1 MTEASREVLTMAR
14 VRKTFPGVLA
24 LDEANLSVRAGEIH
38 GLVGENGAGKS
49 TIIKALA
56 GIFPRDSGEIAV
68 DSVPFDEVTPSK
80 VHAAGVR
87 FVHQELNLVPHFTV
101 AETVFM
107 GQELQGPLGL
117 RVKAMRR
124 AAEQFLE
131 EALNARISGRK
142 LARDL
147 GVAERKLVQIA
158 RALIDDQAKIVVFD
172 EPTAPLASAEI
183 EHLFEAIARL
193 KRRGIAMVYVSHYL
207 GEIASICDRVT
218 VFRNGRDVGV
228 VDGVGP
234 QDAPRIISM
243 MIGREIADLYPARN
257 HHPGRPLLALEKFGD
272 GRHFRAVDLEV
283 KSGEIVGLAG
293 LLGSGR
299 EQLVQAIYGLE
310 RATEGRL
317 RLDGNTVR
325 IASPARAVDRG
336 VVLVPRDRRNDG
348 LVVDMTVADNVNLAS
363 FDEVTRGLIV
373 NRRAAAKRAQAIAER
388 LDIRPRDV
396 DAVARNL
403 SGGNQ
408 QKVVLARWLATASR
422 LFVLDEPTIGVDIGA
437 RAEIYRLIE
446 KLAADGAG
454 VLISS
459 SDAAELLGLC
469 DRVVVLRRGEVAADL
484 AVSALSLDR
493 LIALTTGGEAAK
505 ENPR

>member
-131 EALNARISGRK
+131 EALNAHISGRK

-243 MIGREIADLYPARN
+243 MGARS
-257 HHPGRPLLALEKFGD
+257 PTSIR
-272 GRHFRAVDLEV
+272 
-283 KSGEIVGLAG
+283 
-293 LLGSGR
+293 
-299 EQLVQAIYGLE
+299 
-310 RATEGRL
+310 RATTIPAARCSHW
-317 RLDGNTVR
+317 RSSATVAISEPSTSR
-325 IASPARAVDRG
+325 SKAARSSASPACSARG
-336 VVLVPRDRRNDG
+336 ASSWFRRSTASSARPRGACGSTEIRF
-348 LVVDMTVADNVNLAS
+348 AS
-363 FDEVTRGLIV
+363 PR
-373 NRRAAAKRAQAIAER
+373 RRARSTAASCWFR
-388 LDIRPRDV
+388 
-396 DAVARNL
+396 
-403 SGGNQ
+403 
-408 QKVVLARWLATASR
+408 ATAA
-422 LFVLDEPTIGVDIGA
+422 TTA
-437 RAEIYRLIE
+437 W
-446 KLAADGAG
+446 
-454 VLISS
+454 SS
-459 SDAAELLGLC
+459 
-469 DRVVVLRRGEVAADL
+469 
-484 AVSALSLDR
+484 
-493 LIALTTGGEAAK
+493 T
-505 ENPR
+505 